1 MVSAKIVALA
11 QEYMARGAGPQAAG
25 WLVHDYRGSNPIF
38 RRVVGELDGFI
49 TRPCFLFVPALGR
62 PRLLVHHVDAGKF
75 RGMDLDSIVYSSRR
89 SMLEG
94 MGSLAPA
101 GATVA
106 MEYSPG
112 GELPRVSRVDAGTI
126 DMLRG
131 LGLEVVSS
139 ADLVQYATLRWDDA
153 ALASHL
159 RAADALTR
167 VVQEAFAYVGSRLD
181 GGPTE
186 YDVAEFIRGRFRE
199 EGIHSPDG
207 PIVAVNGHAGD
218 PHYEPA
224 PEGSSV
230 IRRGDWLLIDLWAR
244 EPAPEAMYADIT
256 WVAYVGDRAPEEH
269 RKVWEIVST
278 ARDAALKYLE
288 GSARQ
293 GITLRGAQV
302 DRIARE
308 YIARQGYGEQFTHR
322 LGHSIDTE
330 VHGDAVNLDGFETE
344 DTRSIVPGIC
354 FSIEPGIYLPDF
366 GVRSEIDVYMSEDG
380 PYATTEV
387 QRDVVL
393 IDP

>member
-1 MVSAKIVALA
+1 MVSTKIVALA
-11 QEYMARGAGPQAAG
+11 QEHMAGDAGPRVDG

-49 TRPCFLFVPALGR
+49 TRPCFLFVPAEGR

-75 RGMDLDSIVYSSRR
+75 RGMDLDSTVYSSRG

-94 MGSLAPA
+94 MGALAPA

-112 GELPRVSRVDAGTI
+112 GALPRVSKVDAGTI

-131 LGLEVVSS
+131 LDLEVVSS

-167 VVQEAFAYVGSRLD
+167 IVQEAFAYVGVHLED
-181 GGPTE
+181 GPTE
-186 YDVAEFIRGRFRE
+186 YDVAELIRDRFRQ

-207 PIVAVNGHAGD
+207 PIVAVNGHASD
-218 PHYEPA
+218 PHYEPE

-230 IRRGDWLLIDLWAR
+230 IRGGDWLLIDLWAR
-244 EPAPEAMYADIT
+244 ETSQDAMYADIT
-256 WVAYVGDRAPEEH
+256 WVAYVGDRVPEEH
-269 RKVWEIVST
+269 QRVWEIVST
-278 ARDAALKYLE
+278 ARDSALKYLE

-293 GITLRGAQV
+293 GITLQGAQV

-308 YIARQGYGEQFTHR
+308 YIARQGYGGQFTHR
-322 LGHSIDTE
+322 LGHSINTE

-354 FSIEPGIYLPDF
+354 FSIEPGIYLPEF

-387 QRDVVL
+387 QQDVVL
-393 IDP
+393 IAP

>member
-11 QEYMARGAGPQAAG
+11 QEYMAGGAGPQVAG

-49 TRPCFLFVPALGR
+49 TRPCFLFVPTEGR

-75 RGMDLDSIVYSSRR
+75 LRMDLDRVVYSSRL

-94 MGSLAPA
+94 MGALAPA

-112 GELPRVSRVDAGTI
+112 GVLPRVSKVDAGTI

-131 LGLEVVSS
+131 LDLEVVSS

-159 RAADALTR
+159 RAGDALTR
-167 VVQEAFAYVGSRLD
+167 IVQEAFAYVGAHLED
-181 GGPTE
+181 GPTE
-186 YDVAEFIRGRFRE
+186 YDVAELIRDRFRE
-199 EGIHSPDG
+199 EGMHSPDG
-207 PIVAVNGHAGD
+207 PIVAANGHASD

-244 EPAPEAMYADIT
+244 ETADEAMYADIT
-256 WVAYVGDRAPEEH
+256 WVAYVGDRVPEEH

-278 ARDAALKYLE
+278 ARDSALKYLE

-293 GITLRGAQV
+293 GITLQGAQV

-322 LGHSIDTE
+322 LGHSINTE

-354 FSIEPGIYLPDF
+354 FSIEPGIYLPEF

>member
-11 QEYMARGAGPQAAG
+11 QEYMAGGAGPRVDG

-38 RRVVGELDGFI
+38 RRLVGELDGFI
-49 TRPCFLFVPALGR
+49 TRPCFLFVPAEGR

-75 RGMDLDSIVYSSRR
+75 RGMDLDSTVYSSRR

-94 MGSLAPA
+94 MGALAPS

-112 GELPRVSRVDAGTI
+112 GAMPRVSKVDAGTI

-131 LGLEVVSS
+131 LDLEVVSS

-167 VVQEAFAYVGSRLD
+167 IVQGAFAYVGAHLED
-181 GGPTE
+181 GPTE
-186 YDVAEFIRGRFRE
+186 YDVAELIRDRFRE
-199 EGIHSPDG
+199 EGMHSPDG
-207 PIVAVNGHAGD
+207 PIVAVNGHASD

-244 EPAPEAMYADIT
+244 ETAQDAMYADIT
-256 WVAYVGDRAPEEH
+256 WVAYVGDRVPEEH

-278 ARDAALKYLE
+278 ARDSALKYLE

-293 GITLRGAQV
+293 GITLQGAQV

-322 LGHSIDTE
+322 LGHSINTE

-354 FSIEPGIYLPDF
+354 FSIEPGIYLPEF

-393 IDP
+393 IAP